1 MSDEELFPEPEFT
14 EEHVLDTV
22 QWCRKE
28 AGYAKTE
35 TEGLPN
41 RRLNEIHER
50 LGLVLDVLRGD
61 STYADDTNGESDR

>member
-1 MSDEELFPEPEFT
+1 MGEGELFPEPEFT

-22 QWCRKE
+22 RWCWKE
-28 AGYAKTE
+28 AGYAKAE

-50 LGLVLDVLRGD
+50 LYLVLEVLKEDGTY
-61 STYADDTNGESDR
+61 STDG